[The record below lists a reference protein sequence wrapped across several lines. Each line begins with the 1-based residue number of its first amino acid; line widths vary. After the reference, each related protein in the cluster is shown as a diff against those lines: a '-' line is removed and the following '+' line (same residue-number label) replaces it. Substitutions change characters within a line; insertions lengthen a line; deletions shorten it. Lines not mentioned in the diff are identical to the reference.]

1 MAITH
6 IDSRTALIVID
17 LQEGLA
23 ALPFA
28 HPFEEI
34 VARAAMLIDAFRAND
49 LPVVVVNTD
58 GSAPGRR
65 EQAPG
70 LPRFAGW
77 TELVSGLH
85 VRPSDQRIT
94 KKSPGAFT
102 GTGLDEWLRDRQ
114 ISQVVI
120 AGVAT
125 GTGVETTARQ
135 AYEIGLNAT
144 FAVDGMT
151 DMDPVVHAN
160 CIERTFKRFG
170 ETGSTDELIQFINAR
185 GGTSRHTD

>member
-1 MAITH
+1 MAISC

-17 LQEGLA
+17 LQQGLA

-28 HPFEEI
+28 HPFDGI
-34 VARAAMLIDAFRAND
+34 VARAVMLADACRAND
-49 LPVVVVNTD
+49 LPVIMVNTH

-70 LPRFAGW
+70 LPQFAGW
-77 TELVSGLH
+77 TALVPGLH
-85 VRPSDQRIT
+85 VRSSDHRIT
-94 KKSPGAFT
+94 KQSPGAFT
-102 GTGLDEWLRDRQ
+102 GTGLDEWLGDRQ

-125 GTGVETTARQ
+125 GTGVETTGRQ
-135 AYEIGLNAT
+135 AYEIGLNVT
-144 FAVDGMT
+144 FAIDAMT
-151 DMDPVVHAN
+151 DMDPAVHAN

-170 ETGSTDELIQFINAR
+170 ETGSTNDLIQFINAR
-185 GGTSRHTD
+185 GSTS